1 MKYKI
6 IFLII
11 SIFLLGCCAKDKDE
25 TDKDET
31 IEDIQLPSPS
41 DRIEA
46 VHNLNVSFLLDLSD
60 RIDPKK
66 YPNST
71 MEYYQRDVENI
82 KSVSNAFLSYIRHKK
97 VVLLNDQIQVYFN
110 PEPSNAEINQ
120 MSSSLKVQLDSNITR
135 NRINEVENLYDSI
148 PIKFYELAIEDNE
161 FVGSDIWRFFKDKVN
176 NYAIKDDYRNI
187 LVILTDGY
195 IYHQNT
201 RLEEDNQLSYITPQK
216 VRQLNL
222 VNSDWENQM
231 EDKKIG
237 FIPANQS
244 LEDLEVLVIGLNP
257 SDINP
262 YEKDVLIKFWSD
274 WLMAMG
280 VKKFKLL
287 DSDLPS
293 NQKSIIEKF
302 IFNK

>member
-11 SIFLLGCCAKDKDE
+11 SIFLLGCAKDKN
-25 TDKDET
+25 ET
-31 IEDIQLPSPS
+31 IDDIQRPSTS

-60 RIDPKK
+60 RIDPNK

-120 MSSSLKVQLDSNITR
+120 MSSSLKVQLDRNITR

-231 EDKKIG
+231 ENKKIG